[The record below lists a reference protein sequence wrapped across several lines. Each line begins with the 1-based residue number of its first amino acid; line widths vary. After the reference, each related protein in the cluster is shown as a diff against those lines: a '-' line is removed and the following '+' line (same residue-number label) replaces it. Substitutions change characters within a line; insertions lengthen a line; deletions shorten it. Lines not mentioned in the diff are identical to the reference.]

1 MEAGVPDIIEEYS
14 LFQPSIL
21 DRLDNRKWFI
31 ECMAFNFYSIGSEW
45 SSFAE
50 TSERRLGETYDFWKV
65 DAQRT
70 LNSGIEKGTE
80 KLDHFKQ
87 ASFIAFW
94 LRRQIP
100 INRTLR
106 LHADGAVAGGRPYSS
121 EQEFFFRYGN
131 EICALLI
138 GLELCLYY
146 EVWVKLHLPPKE
158 ARTLETIADD
168 RRGYAAETTSALEY
182 IRGCRLKRDCVRDFA
197 MVLKH
202 KNMSPHALYLLY
214 KSLFT
219 NLQAPSP
226 KPSKS

>member
-1 MEAGVPDIIEEYS
+1 MLEEYS
-14 LFQPSIL
+14 LFQNNIIE
-21 DRLDNRKWFI
+21 RLDDRKWFI
-31 ECMAFNFYSIGSEW
+31 ECMAFNFYSIGAEW
-45 SSFAE
+45 GAFTE
-50 TSERRLGETYDFWKV
+50 TSARRLGETYDFWKV
-65 DAQRT
+65 DARRT
-70 LNSGIEKGTE
+70 LDSGIKKGT
-80 KLDHFKQ
+80 KQLDHFKQ

-106 LHADGAVAGGRPYSS
+106 ILPDGTVADGRPFSS
-121 EQEFFFRYGN
+121 EEEFFFRYGN

-146 EVWVKLHLPPKE
+146 EIWVKLHLLSKHTSVVEP
-158 ARTLETIADD
+158 IANDE
-168 RRGYAAETTSALEY
+168 RPYATHTTSTLEY
-182 IRGCRLKRDCVRDFA
+182 IRGCSLKRDCVRDFA

-219 NLQAPSP
+219 NLRAASP
-226 KPSKS
+226 RLES